1 MEIPNLNF
9 EGTEIVRD
17 ILEVPIRVN
26 KEEKIIKMTKL
37 TSGKRREI
45 MKKYVKTGISN
56 QQVTGEV
63 ADPMGIQIGLLSEA
77 IIEAPFETTEK
88 ALNNLPE
95 DVIDYLYGK
104 YQDWAKKK
112 TIED

>member
-17 ILEVPIRVN
+17 IMEVPIRVN
-26 KEEKIIKMTKL
+26 KEDKIVKMTKL

-45 MKKYVKTGISN
+45 MKKNVKTNVSN
-56 QQVTGEV
+56 QQITGEI
-63 ADPMGIQIGLLSEA
+63 ADPMGIQIGILSEA

-95 DVIDYLYGK
+95 DVIDYLYK
-104 YQDWAKKK
+104 QYQDWTKKK